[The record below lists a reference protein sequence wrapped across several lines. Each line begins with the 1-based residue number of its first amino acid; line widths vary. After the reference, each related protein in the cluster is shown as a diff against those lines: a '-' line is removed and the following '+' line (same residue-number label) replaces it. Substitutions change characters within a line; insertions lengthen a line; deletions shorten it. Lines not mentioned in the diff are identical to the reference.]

1 MSETAQ
7 DSTKR
12 QIEDEANKLFPGAI
26 RRIEWQ
32 QYGDAPWL
40 EPGELMPSLVLPEP
54 PGARKRGRPE
64 PRQALH
70 AFQKS
75 HGPALKQFQH
85 ELARRWPRIRHIGI
99 GFEDASG
106 RPRGGIVQALDGQPE
121 LPGSEFTHVMVR
133 LKEAELEIVDTL
145 ITAGIANSRAEAIRW
160 ALTRIGERP
169 AYAQLREHTR
179 DIERLKNEF

>member
-1 MSETAQ
+1 MNEAAENGIQ
-7 DSTKR
+7 R
-12 QIEDEANKLFPGAI
+12 EIEDEVNKLFPGAI

-32 QYGDAPWL
+32 QHSDAPWL
-40 EPGELMPSLVLPEP
+40 EPGELMPTFVLPEP

-75 HGPALKQFQH
+75 HGPALKKFQH
-85 ELARRWPRIRHIGI
+85 DLSQRWPQIWHIGI
-99 GFEDASG
+99 AFEDDTG
-106 RPRGGIVQALDGQPE
+106 RRKGGLIQALDDQPKF
-121 LPGSEFTHVMVR
+121 PDGEFTHVMVR
-133 LKEAELEIVDTL
+133 LREAELEIVDTL
-145 ITAGIANSRAEAIRW
+145 ITAGIASSRAEAIRW
-160 ALTRIGERP
+160 ALTRIGERA